1 MSLNALVKEKLYP
14 QNNVLEVELYTLE
27 IVFIL

>member
-14 QNNVLEVELYTLE
+14 QNDVLEVELCTLE
-27 IVFIL
+27 MMFIL